1 MAGGKGRTR
10 KGRKDPRGGG
20 KKIPNGKCDAKTAGY
35 FLMVR
40 PQA

>member
-1 MAGGKGRTR
+1 MAGGKGCTR
-10 KGRKDPRGGG
+10 KGHKDPRGG
-20 KKIPNGKCDAKTAGY
+20 KKIPNGKCDAETAGY